1 MPESPWSVN
10 WISPVSCF
18 TVFRSASS
26 EALPRQ
32 RRPCSTVPALSTGE
46 AARTGAKEGN
56 GSEAF
61 KPKLAASFRP
71 LPSEPEEGMARPPE
85 AKINLLAKTTPP
97 LVFSS

>member
-1 MPESPWSVN
+1 MQMPESPWSVN

-32 RRPCSTVPALSTGE
+32 RRPLTAFSTGE
-46 AARTGAKEGN
+46 AARTGAREGN